1 MQRLS
6 AGMMAR
12 YEIEDHR
19 PARVNAVQF
28 GMGEALLGAVD
39 RRIDDY
45 NAAVAQGARAGI
57 ACVQADEDG
66 YAKLL
71 SGQDG
76 LYTLLVRGYEGEEAV
91 RREQVVQCVL
101 SAVDPA
107 AQPEALGALAAD
119 AGVALGIVDMEN
131 PEAAALAERF
141 RELRRAAGLG
151 GIDWLCVN
159 GAADAA
165 CPKGAARA
173 LADSLAFRSE
183 ADEAAK
189 QCREMNYA
197 DGMIHLAEPLC
208 RLTICAGEGFRGR
221 WPLDAA
227 PGVAFADEARYARER
242 ALRDSVF
249 GAGLFLMAAPGWL
262 NGCATLRDCMT
273 SERLRRFAGEG
284 MLREV
289 LPALAEAGMDREALQ
304 ARAIESFG
312 RYENPLNRVFVLE
325 AARPLLGRFS
335 GAALPIVRRWA
346 EKNYEPPRRLA
357 FALAATVMLYAGARK
372 NPETGRWEVARG
384 RSAEPLYDDPEALSV
399 FAAFSHDMPPETLAY
414 AALAD
419 RALWNGADLREIE
432 GLEARAAL
440 DIAAMQRDPAFLPEE

>member
-12 YEIEDHR
+12 YEIGDHR

-45 NAAVAQGARAGI
+45 DAAVAPEARVGV
-57 ACVQADEDG
+57 ACVQAGEDG

-71 SGQDG
+71 SEQDG
-76 LYTLLVRGYEGEEAV
+76 LYTVLVRGYEGEEAV

-101 SAVDPA
+101 SAVDPDA
-107 AQPEALGALAAD
+107 RPEALGALAAD

-131 PEAAALAERF
+131 PEAAALAGRF
-141 RELRRAAGLG
+141 RELRRAAGLEE
-151 GIDWLCVN
+151 IDWLCVN
-159 GAADAA
+159 GGAGAA
-165 CPKGAARA
+165 CPQGAARA

-208 RLTICAGEGFRGR
+208 RLTICAGDGFRGR

-227 PGVAFADEARYARER
+227 PGVAFADEAGYARER

-289 LPALAEAGMDREALQ
+289 LPALAEAGMDRGALE

-346 EKNYEPPRRLA
+346 EEHYEPPRRLA
-357 FALAATVMLYAGARK
+357 FALAATLMLYAGARK

-419 RALWNGADLREIE
+419 RALWNGADLRRIE

>member
-1 MQRLS
+1 MQRLN

-12 YEIEDHR
+12 YEIEDRR

-39 RRIDDY
+39 RRIDDF
-45 NAAVAQGARAGI
+45 NAAVAPDARVGI
-57 ACVQADEDG
+57 ACVQAGEDG
-66 YAKLL
+66 FAKLL
-71 SGQDG
+71 SEQDG
-76 LYTLLVRGYEGEEAV
+76 LYTVLVRGYEGEEAV
-91 RREQVVQCVL
+91 RREQVVQCVRA
-101 SAVDPA
+101 AVDPA
-107 AQPEALGALAAD
+107 AGPEVLGALAAD
-119 AGVALGIVDMEN
+119 AGIALGIADMAS
-131 PEAAALAERF
+131 PEAVALAERF

-151 GIDWLCVN
+151 EIDWLWVN
-159 GAADAA
+159 GGAGAA
-165 CPKGAARA
+165 CPQGAARA
-173 LADSLAFRSE
+173 LADSLVFRSE

-197 DGMIHLAEPLC
+197 DGMIHIAEPLC
-208 RLTICAGEGFRGR
+208 RLTVCAGDGFRGR

-227 PGVAFADEARYARER
+227 PGVTFADEAAFARER

-289 LPALAEAGMDREALQ
+289 LPALTEAGMDRAALE

-312 RYENPLNRVFVLE
+312 RYENPLNRAFVLA

-335 GAALPIVRRWA
+335 GAALPIIRRWA
-346 EKNYEPPRRLA
+346 DENYEPPRRLA
-357 FALAATVMLYAGARK
+357 FALAATVMLYAGARRS
-372 NPETGRWEVARG
+372 PETGRWEVARG
-384 RSAEPLYDDPEALSV
+384 KAAEPLYDDPEALSV